1 MSTVIER
8 RAALELRASGNTKSP
23 KLEGYA
29 AVFNSISEDLG
40 GFREI
45 VLPSAFSR
53 TLRSNSADPLALV
66 AHIPS
71 LVLGRRSAGTLRL
84 HEDQRGLAFEIDLP
98 QTMAA
103 ADLLVSVER
112 GDIKGASFAFVVP
125 AGGDSWQMRGDTV
138 IRELRDVSLHE
149 ISITANPAYPD
160 TTVAQRSLEKFTAVN
175 AGPRLRALRRFLET
189 I

>member
-1 MSTVIER
+1 MSNVIER
-8 RAALELRASGNTKSP
+8 RAALELRASGNAKSP

-29 AVFNSISEDLG
+29 SVFNSVSEDLG

-45 VLPSAFSR
+45 VKPGAFQR
-53 TLRSNSADPLALV
+53 TLRSNTADPLALV

-71 LVLGRRSAGTLRL
+71 LVLGRRSAGTLKL
-84 HEDQRGLAFEIDLP
+84 AEDSKGLAFEIDLP

-125 AGGDSWQMRGDTV
+125 AGGDAWKMQGDTV
-138 IRELRDVSLHE
+138 LRELHDVSLHE
-149 ISITANPAYPD
+149 ISITANPAYAD
-160 TTVAQRSLEKFTAVN
+160 TTVARRSLEQFTTT
-175 AGPRLRALRRFLET
+175 GPRLRSLRRFLET